1 MIINGANGMAEVLL
15 NRAKAPP
22 VIHVIEIEFNISFI
36 ELNGAA
42 QRNESFTSP
51 DPIFPL
57 AIKFNA
63 V

>member
-1 MIINGANGMAEVLL
+1 MADVLL

-57 AIKFNA
+57 AIKFKA